1 MKDKSLTFAS
11 LAAAGLASLCC
22 IGPLDAV
29 AFGIGSFSAASLFW
43 GESNQGV

>member
-22 IGPLDAV
+22 IGPLDAGCFRYRELQRGLV
-29 AFGIGSFSAASLFW
+29 VLG
-43 GESNQGV
+43 